1 MRRPSVYLSARYC
14 ESVNH
19 IVPELDAI
27 EPSLISRARRGE
39 ADAVAELYRLHSP
52 TIFRYFYFRVNDRG
66 TAEDLTGEVFVKMVE
81 GLPRYEERG
90 VPITAWLFRMAHDRL
105 VDHHRRSTVRQTE
118 ELSDSQE
125 AEGPSTEALI
135 LERAEMRRVRD
146 LIEGLT
152 EDQRTVIQMRFVEG
166 YSLEETARLLK
177 KTTGAVKALQHRA
190 LRHLGQRLTR

>member
-1 MRRPSVYLSARYC
+1 M
-14 ESVNH
+14 
-19 IVPELDAI
+19 PEPNAA
-27 EPSLISRARRGE
+27 EQSLVQRARRGE

-52 TIFRYFYFRVNDRG
+52 TIFRYFYFRVSDRN

-105 VDHHRRSTVRQTE
+105 VDHHRRSNVRQVET
-118 ELSDSQE
+118 LTDTQE
-125 AEGPSTEALI
+125 AEGPSPEILALD
-135 LERAEMRRVRD
+135 RSEMQDIRD

-166 YSLEETARLLK
+166 YSLEEAAQILN
-177 KTTGAVKALQHRA
+177 KTTGAIKALQHRA
-190 LRHLGQRLTR
+190 LRQLGQKLSR